1 MIHICV
7 LFCLFFFFNSS
18 TTMSVFGFFFLPVF
32 FFISGSC
39 QLRTSNSNRPCSC
52 KLQANSKNCKQCRD
66 REYREWTTGGQKRR
80 KWPKYKFVLSSDN
93 QNVFGI
99 IYNGTCRLFG
109 AWSTALRGVK
119 YMGQET
125 STEANVEA
133 SVETKYDQCLVYL
146 SYK

>member
-7 LFCLFFFFNSS
+7 LFCLFFFSIRRRQCLCL
-18 TTMSVFGFFFLPVF
+18 VFFSCLFF

-52 KLQANSKNCKQCRD
+52 NLQAYSKNCKQCRD